1 MKKMIKEKKKKKI
14 MKNMFIIKIEL
25 IKKHNK
31 KEK

>member
-1 MKKMIKEKKKKKI
+1 MIKEKKKKKI